1 MTENT
6 DSYANRQ
13 LWQAYGETVFLLE
26 QPLPQWSFAAVVTAC
41 NPRGKV
47 LSETQNQ
54 ALNSTLTERVH
65 SLGYPF
71 TELTG
76 CSPDLKHR
84 EPSLLVYCAQGQAMS
99 LAGEF
104 AQNAFFWIENDEL
117 YLCPCLLQDMP
128 TRSLGHFAER
138 LIHR

>member
-6 DSYANRQ
+6 DSCAIRQ
-13 LWQAYGETVFLLE
+13 LWQHYSETVFLPE
-26 QPLPQWSFAAVVTAC
+26 QPLPDWPQAGIVTAC

-47 LSETQNQ
+47 LSDNENA
-54 ALNSTLTERVH
+54 ALNDKLSNHLHRL
-65 SLGYPF
+65 SLPYIR
-71 TELTG
+71 LSG
-76 CSPDLKHR
+76 CSPDLRHR
-84 EPSLLVYCAQGQAMS
+84 EPSLLVSCTQDQAMS

-104 AQNAFFWIENDEL
+104 KQNAFFWIENDEL
-117 YLCPCLLQDMP
+117 YLCPCLLQGMP